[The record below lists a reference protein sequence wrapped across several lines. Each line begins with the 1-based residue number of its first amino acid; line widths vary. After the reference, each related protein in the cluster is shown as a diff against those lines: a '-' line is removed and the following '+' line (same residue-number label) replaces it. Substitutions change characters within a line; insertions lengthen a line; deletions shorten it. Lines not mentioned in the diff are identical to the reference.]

1 MSKFMDLLNS
11 IAENSELNEVAN
23 DEVVLYS
30 YFLDMSVVKD
40 SRYGFKLSILDNCYQ
55 INKELDKREYKD
67 SIDLNKIQKDD
78 IDLYDYLYYCTQKAV
93 AIYNRVNQEKIKFS
107 PVFVSKFVNY
117 VYSKKKEVYTYA
129 KKYQLMNESA
139 NPNSPENR
147 VLEFCVRTDFESQ
160 SDYWGD
166 YSYDSDLEEVT
177 MIIHSIQ
184 RDIDKK
190 ILAEPFTSDYLI
202 DSFKWRCQKIV
213 KDYNRLQYKR
223 DDNEKKP
230 KNFAKVTLTKKFIVD
245 FCNLIWQKREY
256 LRSIKK

>member
-40 SRYGFKLSILDNCYQ
+40 SRYGFKLSVLDNCYQ

-129 KKYQLMNESA
+129 KKYQLISESV

-147 VLEFCVRTDFESQ
+147 VLEFCVRTDYKTKQYDIEI
-160 SDYWGD
+160 SDSSSLD
-166 YSYDSDLEEVT
+166 DVLT
-177 MIIHSIQ
+177 MIHFMI
-184 RDIDKK
+184 RDIDRKQ
-190 ILAEPFTSDYLI
+190 ASVPFDNDYLVENYKRWCK
-202 DSFKWRCQKIV
+202 DIV
-213 KDYNRLQYKR
+213 EKYNLLQHYR

-245 FCNLIWQKREY
+245 FCNLIWEKRDY
-256 LRSIKK
+256 IKKIKK